1 MTIRRRHSP
10 EEIASKLH
18 QAEELL
24 RAGMRQQEVAQTLG
38 ISVMTYY
45 RWRAAARAPVNVPS
59 IAPEISDLSPELD
72 LHAENARLRQLVVD
86 LLFEKM
92 LLEEQLRDRR

>member
-45 RWRAAARAPVNVPS
+45 RWRAAARAAVNVPS
-59 IAPEISDLSPELD
+59 IAPELSDLSPELD
-72 LHAENARLRQLVVD
+72 LHTENARLRQLVVD
-86 LLFEKM
+86 LLLEKM